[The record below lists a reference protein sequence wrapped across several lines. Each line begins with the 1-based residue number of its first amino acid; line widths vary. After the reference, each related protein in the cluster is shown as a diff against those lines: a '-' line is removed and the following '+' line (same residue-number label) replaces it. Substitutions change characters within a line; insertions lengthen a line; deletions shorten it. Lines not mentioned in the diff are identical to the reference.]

1 MARKGKLV
9 DEVDLKI
16 INELIKNA
24 RATYRELSK
33 VVGLTDVAVMKRVRK
48 LERAGVIK
56 RYTAIVDPHSLGY
69 SKVSFTGLN
78 VSPEK
83 LFDVAKVLKE
93 KEYVKYLALTSGD
106 HDLLAVV
113 WARSDEELEAIHD
126 EIKRI
131 DGVKNVYPLILAG
144 KVKEEAYI

>member
-1 MARKGKLV
+1 MARKSKLV

-56 RYTAIVDPHSLGY
+56 RYTAIVDPQSLGY

-83 LFDVAKVLKE
+83 LFDVVKVLKE

-131 DGVKNVYPLILAG
+131 DGVRDVYPLILTG